1 MGVRKILMGQ
11 VWKHD
16 ETGDTYLVTKIYSEV
31 FSTFAMLRKVGGGT
45 DDVKRVKVSQQTDG
59 VALPGFSYT
68 QESGE
73 F

>member
-31 FSTFAMLRKVGGGT
+31 FSTFAMLRKVGGGQ
-45 DDVKRVKVSQQTDG
+45 DDVKRVKVSQQADG
-59 VALPGFSYT
+59 VSLPGFSYT

>member
-1 MGVRKILMGQ
+1 MGQ
-11 VWKHD
+11 VWKQD

-45 DDVKRVKVSQQTDG
+45 DDVKRVKVSQQADG
-59 VALPGFSYT
+59 VSLPGFTYT
-68 QESGE
+68 QESQE